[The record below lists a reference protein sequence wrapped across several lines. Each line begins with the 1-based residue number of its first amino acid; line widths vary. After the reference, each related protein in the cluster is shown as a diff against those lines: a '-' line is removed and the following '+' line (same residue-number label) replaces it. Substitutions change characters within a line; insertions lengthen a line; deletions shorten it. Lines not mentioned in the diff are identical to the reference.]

1 MDAVIYTR
9 VSSDPSGGGRSVTDQ
24 ERECRQVC
32 ERNDWAV
39 RRVFTDNDRGASRY
53 SGDRPAWRDL
63 KADLR
68 PGEVLVCWEASR
80 STRDLEEHILLRN
93 LCAELGVLLSYS
105 GGTTLDLREG
115 EDRFRGGLDALLS
128 EHEAERIRARVLRGK
143 RSAAAEGRPP
153 TRPPWGYH
161 RVDVAKWEPDP
172 VEATRVR
179 EAVERLLAG
188 ETQYSVLEWLRS
200 TDGYSPASPTML
212 RRALIN
218 PALAGLRQHQGEIVG
233 KATWEPIISEEQHRQ
248 LVARSKWMTA
258 RYGFNSQPGPE
269 PKYLLTG
276 VAKCGV
282 CGDGLRYYLKKG
294 RVTACYVCYKG
305 HVSRP
310 VTMLDKAVEDELF
323 KRLSDV
329 DPAQYEADDADDNG
343 GVLVEIEEL
352 ERQLGEYEAEA
363 IAGRV
368 SAGAFGRIEQG
379 LRERIEALRAKI
391 VEPSELELN
400 PDEWPELPM
409 AERRQI
415 VRGLFEIIVPKLERW
430 VRARPEDVVIKP
442 I

>member
-32 ERNDWAV
+32 ERNGWPV

-128 EHEAERIRARVLRGK
+128 EQEAERIRTRVLRGK
-143 RSAAAEGRPP
+143 RSAAAEGRPS
-153 TRPPWGYH
+153 TRPPWGYR

-172 VEATRVR
+172 LEAPRVR

-212 RRALIN
+212 RRALLN
-218 PALAGLRQHQGEIVG
+218 PALAGLRKHQGEIVG
-233 KATWEPIISEEQHRQ
+233 EGAWEPIITDEQHRQ
-248 LVARSKWMTA
+248 LVNRAKWMTE

-276 VAKCGV
+276 IAKCGV

-294 RVTACYVCYKG
+294 RVTPCYVCHAG

-310 VTMLDKAVEDELF
+310 VAMLDEAVEGELF
-323 KRLSDV
+323 KRLNEV
-329 DPAQYEADDADDNG
+329 DPSQYESDDADDSA
-343 GVLVEIEEL
+343 VLAEIDDLEGQLAEWEVEAL
-352 ERQLGEYEAEA
+352 
-363 IAGRV
+363 AGRV
-368 SAGAFGRIEQG
+368 SPGVFGRAEQS
-379 LRERIEALRAKI
+379 LTARIEALRAKL
-391 VEPSELELN
+391 VAPTEREFD
-400 PDEWPELPM
+400 PDEWDDLLM
-409 AERRQI
+409 SQRRRI
-415 VRGLFEIIVPKLERW
+415 VRGLFQVTVPKLERW
-430 VRARPEDVVIKP
+430 VRATPEDVLITP

>member
-9 VSSDPSGGGRSVTDQ
+9 VSSDPSGGGRSVSDQ

-32 ERNDWAV
+32 DRNGWPV

-53 SGDRPAWRDL
+53 SGDRPAWREL

-128 EHEAERIRARVLRGK
+128 EHEAERIRTRVLRGK
-143 RSAAAEGRPP
+143 RSAATEGRPS
-153 TRPPWGYH
+153 TRPPWGYR

-172 VEATRVR
+172 IEAPRVR
-179 EAVERLLAG
+179 EAVERLLSG
-188 ETQYSVLEWLRS
+188 GTQYSVLAWLRES
-200 TDGYSPASPTML
+200 DGYSPATPTML
-212 RRALIN
+212 KRALIN
-218 PALAGLRQHQGEIVG
+218 PALAGLRKHRGEVVG
-233 KATWEPIISEEQHRQ
+233 RAAWEPIITEEQHRR
-248 LVARSKWMTA
+248 LIARADWLTA
-258 RYGFNSQPGPE
+258 RYGFASQPGPE

-276 VAKCGV
+276 IAKCGV
-282 CGDGLRYYLKKG
+282 CGEGLRHYLKKG
-294 RVTACYVCYKG
+294 RVTPVYCCYTG

-310 VTMLDKAVEDELF
+310 VPVLDKAVETALF
-323 KRLSDV
+323 DRLGDV
-329 DPAQYEADDADDNG
+329 DPSQYESDDDDSS
-343 GVLVEIEEL
+343 GVLDEIEDL
-352 ERQLGEYEAEA
+352 EGQITEWEAEA
-363 IAGRV
+363 VAGRV
-368 SAGAFGRIEQG
+368 TPGAFGRIEQG

-391 VEPSELELN
+391 IEPSELELD
-400 PDEWPELPM
+400 PEEWPGLPM
-409 AERRQI
+409 AERRRI
-415 VRGLFEIIVPKLERW
+415 VRGLFEIVVPKLERW
-430 VRARPEDVVIKP
+430 ARATADDVLITP